1 MVRKLWKELCECFEY
16 RFFTGIPFEGS
27 SDLYSAMD
35 SEIMHYVPAA
45 NELIA
50 LRMASGAR
58 VSGFKSGVLLEPL
71 KINRL
76 DMGFNIEFEIP
87 ILIITS
93 VKDILLRKGLY
104 RDSSLSKVVAYI
116 EKNKK
121 PGVFLLE

>member
-1 MVRKLWKELCECFEY
+1 VIRKLWKELCVGFEY

-27 SDLYSAMD
+27 SDLYSSMN

-71 KINRL
+71 KINKL

-87 ILIITS
+87 ILIITA
-93 VKDILLRKGLY
+93 VKDIPLRKGLY
-104 RDSSLSKVVAYI
+104 SNSSLSKVVACI
-116 EKNKK
+116 EEDKK
-121 PGVFLLE
+121 PGVFLLG